1 MKTFD
6 ILILIAVFLLWTN
19 QLIFWGY
26 DRIKERK
33 RLEKIKQIKESQRK
47 TRYQKRKN
55 NGSKKKV

>member
-47 TRYQKRKN
+47 RRYQKRKN

>member
-33 RLEKIKQIKESQRK
+33 RLQKIKQIKESQRK
-47 TRYQKRKN
+47 RRYQKRKN